1 MRQVIAK
8 TQVCFVHVGMRLL
21 VRRLARASG

>member
-1 MRQVIAK
+1 MRQVMTE

-21 VRRLARASG
+21 VRRLERASG